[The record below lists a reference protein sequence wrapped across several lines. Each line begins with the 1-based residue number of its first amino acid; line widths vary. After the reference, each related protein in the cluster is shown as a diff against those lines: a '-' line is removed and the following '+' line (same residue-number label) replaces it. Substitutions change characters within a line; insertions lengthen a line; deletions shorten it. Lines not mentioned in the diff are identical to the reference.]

1 MGLRLILFAIAFV
14 TISSILPLEV
24 LWGARIFSIAFQT
37 FPMPPTAAGWIV
49 LAVFRGG
56 LAGIAVF

>member
-1 MGLRLILFAIAFV
+1 MGLRLILLAITFV
-14 TISSILPLEV
+14 TISSIISLEV
-24 LWGARIFSIAFQT
+24 LGRARVLSIAFQT
-37 FPMPPTAAGWIV
+37 FSVPPAASRIV